1 MRKDDIQNFTFE
13 LLEKVEK
20 SKLSEREKYYID
32 FYDSKK
38 FGLNEKAGG

>member
-1 MRKDDIQNFTFE
+1 MKKDGIENFTWE

-20 SKLSEREKYYID
+20 SKLTEREHYWID

-38 FGLNEKAGG
+38 FGLNEKSG